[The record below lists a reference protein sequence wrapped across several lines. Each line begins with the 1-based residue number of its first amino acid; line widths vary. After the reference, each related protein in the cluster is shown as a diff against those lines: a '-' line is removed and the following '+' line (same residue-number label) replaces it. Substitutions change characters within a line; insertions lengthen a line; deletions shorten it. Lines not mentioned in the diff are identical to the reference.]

1 MCLSRIET
9 WIRSILEKSIWIVI
23 QRMGKK
29 NQGRFFL
36 LPTWN
41 EPRGSSSFAHLFEK
55 GARQREVV
63 SHAWTMWKCENCT
76 HLYTKNVS
84 HANNRVSIRTR
95 KSNWLLSW
103 KHAFTSSV
111 YPESYAFNITASSPF
126 FSNAAA
132 EHIQKNRERKGKRTY
147 FGNEIFK
154 KKSCVV
160 SLKILDS
167 MSSSISAGPIV

>member
-1 MCLSRIET
+1 
-9 WIRSILEKSIWIVI
+9 
-23 QRMGKK
+23 MGKK
-29 NQGRFFL
+29 NRGRFFL

-41 EPRGSSSFAHLFEK
+41 EPRGSSSFARLFEK

-76 HLYTKNVS
+76 HLCTKNVS

-103 KHAFTSSV
+103 KHAFTGTSSV
-111 YPESYAFNITASSPF
+111 YPESYAFNVTTSSLF
-126 FSNAAA
+126 FQTQLLSTFRRIAR
-132 EHIQKNRERKGKRTY
+132 ERERKGKRTH

-154 KKSCVV
+154 KNSCRF
-160 SLKILDS
+160 LKNPWFD
-167 MSSSISAGPIV
+167 V